1 MTVHKSLKLKDSLTR
16 ARNVLQR
23 AERIRLMKDRG
34 TWKEGQ
40 SIYGLRKT
48 RVELTKKK

>member
-16 ARNVLQR
+16 ARGVLSR
-23 AERIRLMKDRG
+23 GERLALLKERG
-34 TWKEGQ
+34 LWRDGQ

-48 RVELTKKK
+48 RVAVVKKK